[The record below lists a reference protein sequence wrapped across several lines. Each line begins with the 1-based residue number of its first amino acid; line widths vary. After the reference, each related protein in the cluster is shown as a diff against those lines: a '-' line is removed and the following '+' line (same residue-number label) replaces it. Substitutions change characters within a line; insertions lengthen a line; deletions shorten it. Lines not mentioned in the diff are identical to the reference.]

1 MYEYNERKKKN
12 LVINFGDCCVAVLDC
27 FRFRRKKSA
36 NTHTYQKKKKC
47 REIVKTVYNFFPRT
61 LFTQIQMSLNFFFI
75 YIFYNVFLMG
85 NGHRTIVQTTALFN
99 AADLTK
105 KVTVFWQDTGDGVCV
120 KKKNK
125 KSISLLIKYVNEKNF
140 IFRLTSQYLIYIL
153 V

>member
-1 MYEYNERKKKN
+1 
-12 LVINFGDCCVAVLDC
+12 
-27 FRFRRKKSA
+27 
-36 NTHTYQKKKKC
+36 
-47 REIVKTVYNFFPRT
+47 
-61 LFTQIQMSLNFFFI
+61 
-75 YIFYNVFLMG
+75 MG